1 MDAVDELRNPAL
13 ADAAP
18 HELDVSKVVVVA
30 KDGHAPIARP
40 EAAQSFDEP
49 PRVKLSGRV
58 AREVAG
64 YGDEVGALLV
74 DLLDQPVQALGLRP
88 VVEVEV
94 AELDQPVAVELG
106 CQPGQC
112 KLHGPN
118 LHPAGSSTRGS
129 AVAAATL
136 LPRFASRSATSG
148 GPRSFVTPPGWGC
161 LRPGSRTSCGRCS
174 PSRAPPRRCGRH
186 RRG

>member
-74 DLLDQPVQALGLRP
+74 DLLDQPVRALWLRP

-94 AELDQPVAVELG
+94 AELDQPVAVELR
-106 CQPGQC
+106 CQPGQRE
-112 KLHGPN
+112 LHGPN
-118 LHPAGSSTRGS
+118 LHPAG
-129 AVAAATL
+129 L
-136 LPRFASRSATSG
+136 HLPRVEEPAQERG
-148 GPRSFVTPPGWGC
+148 
-161 LRPGSRTSCGRCS
+161 
-174 PSRAPPRRCGRH
+174 
-186 RRG
+186 RRGDPPPPLRVAISHVRR